1 MDDRVDEGGQAESVK
16 KAGSLLQ
23 GDHIPSIDPDAGQSA
38 SWAVSSDEPPHHPT
52 DVAVDDRS
60 EQGGHKLHYC
70 NFGAVLSLLPAQ
82 SQAQPAG
89 TGAFRKGALDEEG
102 EGEDGVVDQDEGG
115 EDDPVELVDETEGW
129 SPVLHQT
136 VVGVEDEESPEDYV
150 EKHGV
155 HINIAR
161 GEPCLNVG

>member
-1 MDDRVDEGGQAESVK
+1 M
-16 KAGSLLQ
+16 
-23 GDHIPSIDPDAGQSA
+23 
-38 SWAVSSDEPPHHPT
+38 SSDEPPHHPT
-52 DVAVDDRS
+52 DVPVDDRS

-70 NFGAVLSLLPAQ
+70 NFCAVLGLLTSQ

-129 SPVLHQT
+129 APVLHQT
-136 VVGVEDEESPEDYV
+136 VVGVEDEESPENYV

-155 HINIAR
+155 HINISG
-161 GEPCLNVG
+161 GEPCLNVGCRLKGEADTWMRRPQTYPL